1 MPESVIDIES
11 ISDLHE
17 FYGAGKPMHPLI
29 TVIDLVNPRVN
40 RPKRVVTCRLGFY
53 TIFCKKFSGILKYG
67 RSYYDFSEG
76 SLMFTGPGQI
86 VSSNPELEIQEGW
99 GLFFHSDLVYTC
111 AL

>member
-1 MPESVIDIES
+1 MPESFIEIES
-11 ISDLHE
+11 ISELHE

-53 TIFCKKFSGILKYG
+53 TIFCKKFSGALRYG

-76 SLMFTGPGQI
+76 SLMFTAPGQATTPTTAPP
-86 VSSNPELEIQEGW
+86 SEEGW
-99 GLFFHSDLVYTC
+99 ALFFH
-111 AL
+111 